1 MLKTIIIKIYSSK
14 ISLILRWNNNQAGEN
29 MIIRKDN
36 GKKLLE
42 LNEKE
47 PIIYGFLKD
56 KHIDRKDILSASIFN
71 GSMLTILYKGNYNFC
86 KNISNM
92 KFSEREGLNAILNEL
107 NKEELIFF
115 PNSSY
120 SIDPLI
126 NMIILS
132 PMLISFIF
140 NNDYI
145 VTKIIVIV
153 GCILLLILYF
163 IPDLRKRKRWVYS
176 IKSKEFQLRDRNNS
190 ILSNININEIEEV
203 KRDSFS
209 QAFCFKK
216 GRTKIKMPVY
226 ELMDYPIKYKQI
238 LKEIT
243 SI

>member
-1 MLKTIIIKIYSSK
+1 M
-14 ISLILRWNNNQAGEN
+14 
-29 MIIRKDN
+29 
-36 GKKLLE
+36 
-42 LNEKE
+42 
-47 PIIYGFLKD
+47 
-56 KHIDRKDILSASIFN
+56 
-71 GSMLTILYKGNYNFC
+71 
-86 KNISNM
+86 
-92 KFSEREGLNAILNEL
+92 
-107 NKEELIFF
+107 
-115 PNSSY
+115 
-120 SIDPLI
+120 LI
-126 NMIILS
+126 N
-132 PMLISFIF
+132 FIF
-140 NNDYI
+140 SNDDI
-145 VTKIIVIV
+145 VTKIIAIV
-153 GCILLLILYF
+153 ACILLLLLYF

>member
-1 MLKTIIIKIYSSK
+1 
-14 ISLILRWNNNQAGEN
+14 

-47 PIIYGFLKD
+47 LIIYGFFKD
-56 KHIDRKDILSASIFN
+56 KHIDRKDILSAGVFN
-71 GSMLTILYKGNYNFC
+71 GNMLIILYKGNYNFC

-92 KFSEREGLNAILNEL
+92 KFSERESLNAILNEL

-115 PNSSY
+115 PTSY
-120 SIDPLI
+120 NIDPSTYI
-126 NMIILS
+126 IILS
-132 PMLISFIF
+132 PMLINFIF
-140 NNDYI
+140 SNDDI
-145 VTKIIVIV
+145 VTKIIAIV
-153 GCILLLILYF
+153 ACILLLLLYF
-163 IPDLRKRKRWVYS
+163 IPDLRKQKGWIYK
-176 IKSKEFQLRDRNNS
+176 IQSKEFQLRDKNNS

-209 QAFCFKK
+209 AAFCFKK
-216 GRTKIKMPVY
+216 GRTKIKMPIY

-243 SI
+243 LK